1 MIYLASPYT
10 YHDGSPAHRQGRT
23 QGRVNIATNFEV
35 ELLNAGLCVYNAIRM
50 GHGIWDAVHEEF
62 DWYEYSDRIVRI
74 CSAVVV
80 LQQEG
85 WRRSHGV
92 AAEINVAKACGIP
105 VRYADPTALLH
116 FPLIREL
123 RAIDAGESTGGQL

>member
-10 YHDGSPAHRQGRT
+10 YHEGSPAHRQGRT
-23 QGRVNIATNFEV
+23 KDRVSIATNFEV

-50 GHGIWDAVHEEF
+50 GHGIWDAVHEDF
-62 DWYEYSDRIVRI
+62 DWYDYSDRIVRI
-74 CSAVVV
+74 CDAVVV

-85 WRRSHGV
+85 WGRSEGV
-92 AAEINVAKACGIP
+92 AAEINLAKTCGIP
-105 VRYADPTALLH
+105 VRYANPSAVTQ

-123 RAIDAGESTGGQL
+123 RAIEAGEFDA